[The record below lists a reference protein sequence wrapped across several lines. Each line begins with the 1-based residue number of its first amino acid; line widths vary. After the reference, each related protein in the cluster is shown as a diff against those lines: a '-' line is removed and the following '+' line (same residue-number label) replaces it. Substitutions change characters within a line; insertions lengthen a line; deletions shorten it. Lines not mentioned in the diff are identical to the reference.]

1 MAVDVTYFSGE
12 WSNAERKDI
21 RMALESAGFAVTE
34 STGEQKGWG
43 LDIVSQLL
51 IDGRE
56 ALTDMALLAG
66 LIVALLEIYDRLRG
80 KKPKGSAQALTKR
93 RIYIILLDAGDSGVD
108 SIKAI
113 PVDLSD
119 NKPER
124 KGDMSWR
131 DGRWQTVEELHE
143 H

>member
-12 WSNAERKDI
+12 WSNAERNGI

-34 STGEQKGWG
+34 STGEQKAWG

-80 KKPKGSAQALTKR
+80 KKPNGSAQALTER

-113 PVDLSD
+113 PADLSD

-124 KGDMSWR
+124 KGDMTWR
-131 DGRWQTVEELHE
+131 DGRWQTVEELHQ